1 MKIYILIASTILLLG
16 CGKADDPAGSTSAS
30 STSNTFASSSA
41 TDANGGE
48 GNANGKSGI
57 EGRQAELASP
67 SDSSIVFLYYS
78 LAGLKPPLE
87 SWVENDARLL
97 QAPAPDKAL
106 RRQELQNEYELGA
119 KSVNGIGTIRVSL
132 NSANLSEYDP
142 TYGEFTVGAISPG
155 SHLSYSAF
163 NQNIKIQFAN
173 AKTAQLWRV
182 TPEEAQVVRDK
193 LGRYASASID
203 LELKI
208 IGVQPET
215 NGGTIMANIVEY
227 ELRDN
232 IKNTVIGRIKP
243 EIK

>member
-1 MKIYILIASTILLLG
+1 MKIYILIASTILLLS
-16 CGKADDPAGSTSAS
+16 CGKTDNPAGSTSAP
-30 STSNTFASSSA
+30 STNNTIAPSASS
-41 TDANGGE
+41 ANEGA
-48 GNANGKSGI
+48 GNANAKSGI
-57 EGRQAELASP
+57 EGRQGELASP

-87 SWVENDARLL
+87 RWVENDARLL

-106 RRQELQNEYELGA
+106 RRQELQNEYELGS

-155 SHLSYSAF
+155 SHLAYSAF

-173 AKTAQLWRV
+173 AKTVQLWRV
-182 TPEEAQVVRDK
+182 TPEEAQIVRDK